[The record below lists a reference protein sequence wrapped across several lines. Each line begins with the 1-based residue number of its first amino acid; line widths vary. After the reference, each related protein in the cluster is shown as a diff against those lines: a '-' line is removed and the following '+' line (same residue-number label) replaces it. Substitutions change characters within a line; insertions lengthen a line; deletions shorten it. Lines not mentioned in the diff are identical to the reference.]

1 MEQVMALRIFD
12 HLLVNHGWNATGG
25 IYTPATHVTTDDHA
39 NPANEISAAERAE
52 IERRSLLA
60 RLTHR
65 CKLDPTMSRAARR
78 LQADPWLPIRQLAA
92 EIGVSERY
100 LSSGLQ
106 GALGENLKHRK
117 PDGS

>member
-52 IERRSLLA
+52 IERRSCWPDSPIGPSWTQPSA
-60 RLTHR
+60 APPAAYRLIRVYRSSNWRPRSASAKDTYQAG
-65 CKLDPTMSRAARR
+65 CKVR
-78 LQADPWLPIRQLAA
+78 LGRT
-92 EIGVSERY
+92 
-100 LSSGLQ
+100 
-106 GALGENLKHRK
+106 
-117 PDGS
+117 